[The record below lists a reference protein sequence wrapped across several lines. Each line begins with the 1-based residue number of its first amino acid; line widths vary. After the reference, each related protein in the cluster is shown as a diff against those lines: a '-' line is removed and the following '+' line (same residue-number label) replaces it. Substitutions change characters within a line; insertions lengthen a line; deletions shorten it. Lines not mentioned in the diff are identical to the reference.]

1 LSLKSCLYGLVVL
14 RMGHRKLG
22 KGAHPANRQQIVK
35 KDGDAAIFSSE
46 ISIENNTYQL
56 RSKVTTKRAV
66 GTLLR

>member
-1 LSLKSCLYGLVVL
+1 
-14 RMGHRKLG
+14 MGHRKLG